1 MKALGPVPSGF
12 EPNAQGRLLIG
23 GRDFEELVGEAKGT
37 PLFVYDRARI
47 EAQVARFRA
56 AFPAE
61 VTLHYAVKANPYAP
75 LLEAMSALIDGFD
88 VASAGELGKV
98 AHLGLPISFAGPG
111 KRDQELETAIRAGI
125 TINIESEGEAER
137 AVAICQRESLAAKLA
152 VRVNP
157 PFGLKGSGQKMGGL
171 PSQFGVDHD
180 RAPGLIRRI
189 VESGVD
195 YQGLH
200 IFAGSQA
207 LSAEAL
213 IDLQRQTVGL
223 AASISEEAGHAP
235 RAQPSGAAGR

>member
-1 MKALGPVPSGF
+1 MNALGPVPSGF

-23 GRDFEELVGEAKGT
+23 GRDFEELVGEAQGT

-111 KRDQELETAIRAGI
+111 KRDQELETAIRAYMA
-125 TINIESEGEAER
+125 EALR
-137 AVAICQRESLAAKLA
+137 RMLQAGADRSAIVARLVGGAAMFANL
-152 VRVNP
+152 
-157 PFGLKGSGQKMGGL
+157 L
-171 PSQFGVDHD
+171 
-180 RAPGLIRRI
+180 APGLIH
-189 VESGVD
+189 SGERNVLASRHALHAA
-195 YQGLH
+195 GLP
-200 IFAGSQA
+200 
-207 LSAEAL
+207 
-213 IDLQRQTVGL
+213 LQREWVGEDFGRSVELDL
-223 AASISEEAGHAP
+223 ATGRVVASSVRH
-235 RAQPSGAAGR
+235 GARDL